1 MSTLC
6 AIDSNEILESS
17 CDFIGRFG
25 KLKSR
30 KHVFG
35 AVMIRSCF
43 GVTAALVH
51 FLLGFFWAICGIVHK
66 GPTLSPTL
74 RLFELQNMQQ
84 QVISAGSSNCF
95 FDACFRLPSTSIPV
109 QRSSPHSS
117 FPSLITNFKISTSE
131 PCTSELWALL
141 GLAGKA
147 TCLQRSFQVELIK
160 EFAGVWNSG

>member
-1 MSTLC
+1 MLLTPTRFL
-6 AIDSNEILESS
+6 NLQ

-25 KLKSR
+25 NLKSR

-51 FLLGFFWAICGIVHK
+51 FLLGFLLEICGIVHK
-66 GPTLSPTL
+66 GPTLSLTL
-74 RLFELQNMQQ
+74 HLFKLQNMQQ
-84 QVISAGSSNCF
+84 QVASAGSSNCF
-95 FDACFRLPSTSIPV
+95 FDACFRLPSTSIQV
-109 QRSSPHSS
+109 QKSLPHSS
-117 FPSLITNFKISTSE
+117 FRSLIINFKIGTSE

-141 GLAGKA
+141 DLAGKA
-147 TCLQRSFQVELIK
+147 SCLQRSFQVELTK